1 MIQTA
6 VQSDRTAGWTLTF
19 SLALHLLAI
28 LVFANTDI
36 FRPRLIE
43 SIPYYVDIVSLPS
56 PDPAPAGSE
65 ASAPAPPPPAPAILA
80 RQPAAA
86 QKPVMSLPAKQPPAV
101 PLTTSPTTEQRQRAQ
116 EAREFSERMSRLEQN
131 SDARHESEAL
141 ASLQKRVSKKKAGLP
156 TASGIDTGSDYGA
169 YIQSRLK
176 DALSSTMV
184 YRSQKPEAAVQIYID
199 STGKLIR
206 YVMVRPSSDKLFNN
220 SVIRTIEK
228 AKAEF
233 PPVPSGRGF
242 DKLYVFSPQEVKN

>member
-6 VQSDRTAGWTLTF
+6 VQRDRTAGWTLTL
-19 SLALHLLAI
+19 SLTLHLLV
-28 LVFANTDI
+28 VFVFTNTDI
-36 FRPRLIE
+36 FRSGLIE
-43 SIPYYVDIVSLPS
+43 STPYYVDIVSLPS

-65 ASAPAPPPPAPAILA
+65 TSAPAPPAAPA

-86 QKPVMSLPAKQPPAV
+86 QKPVMSLPAKQLPSPPI
-101 PLTTSPTTEQRQRAQ
+101 TSSPSPDQRQRDQ
-116 EAREFSERMSRLEQN
+116 EAREFSERMSRIEQS

-141 ASLQKRVSKKKAGLP
+141 ASLQKKVSKKKAGLP

-199 STGKLIR
+199 RTGKLIK
-206 YVMVRPSSDKLFNN
+206 YVIVRPSSDKLFNN

-228 AKAEF
+228 AKTEF